1 MNNQILTGQ
10 ILEKKSFLCV
20 GLDTDS
26 SQLPPSLIGK
36 PKAVFQFNKAI
47 IDATYTHTVAYKINT
62 AFYECDGIAGW
73 QAMEQ
78 TAQYIHQHHP
88 NIFLIAD
95 AKRGDIGNTSRMYAK
110 AFLQN
115 MPFHAI
121 TVAPYM
127 GSDSIQPFL
136 QVEHKYVIVLGLTS
150 NQGSNDFQ
158 HLTLTNDKP
167 LYQQVIETV
176 AGYGTPHNTMFVI
189 GATQAQ
195 NLQHIR
201 SIIPHHFLLVPGVGA
216 QGGRLADVITYG
228 ANEHGGLLINASRS
242 IIYASKHDDFAQAA
256 AIEAASMVAQMAPHF
271 AR

>member
-1 MNNQILTGQ
+1 MNNQILTEQ
-10 ILEKKSFLCV
+10 IFAKKSFLCV

-26 SQLPPSLIGK
+26 SQLPPSLTGK
-36 PKAVFQFNKAI
+36 PNAVFQFNKAI
-47 IDATYTHTVAYKINT
+47 VDATYTHTVAYKINT
-62 AFYECDGIAGW
+62 AFYECHGLAGW

-78 TAQYIHQHHP
+78 TAQYIHHHHP

-115 MPFHAI
+115 LPFHAI

-136 QVEHKYVIVLGLTS
+136 QIENKYVIVLGLTS
-150 NQGSNDFQ
+150 NVGSHDFQ
-158 HLTLTNDKP
+158 HLLLANGKP

-176 AGYGTPHNTMFVI
+176 AAYGTAQNIMFVI

-195 NLQHIR
+195 SLQHIR

-216 QGGRLADVITYG
+216 QGGNMAQVIASG
-228 ANEHGGLLINASRS
+228 ANAGGGLLINASRS
-242 IIYASKHDDFAQAA
+242 IIYASQQNDFAQAA
-256 AIEAASMVAQMAPHF
+256 ATEAANMVEQMAHHF
-271 AR
+271 AS